1 MQIDDIDSMVL
12 RARKLRRS
20 MTAAERMLWDE
31 LRGRRLCGA
40 KFKRQRPIGNY
51 IVDFV
56 CDEAKLIVEIDGG
69 QHGIDVSRANDRVR
83 TRWLKARGFRV
94 IRFWNPDVLENME
107 GVLGAISEELT
118 R

>member
-20 MTAAERMLWDE
+20 MTAAGRMLWDE
-31 LRGRRLCGA
+31 LRDRRLCGA

-107 GVLGAISEELT
+107 GVLSAISEELT

>member
-31 LRGRRLCGA
+31 LRDRRLCGA

-56 CDEAKLIVEIDGG
+56 CVEAKLIVEIDGG
-69 QHGIDVSRANDRVR
+69 QHGIDAPKADDFVR
-83 TRWLKARGFRV
+83 TRWLEARGFRV

>member
-20 MTAAERMLWDE
+20 MTSAERMLWHE
-31 LRGRRLCGA
+31 LRDRRLCGA

-56 CDEAKLIVEIDGG
+56 CDEAKLIIEIDGG
-69 QHGIDVSRANDRVR
+69 QHGFDATKADDFVR
-83 TRWLKARGFRV
+83 TRWLEARGFRV
-94 IRFWNPDVLENME
+94 IRFWNPDVLENIE
-107 GVLGAISEELT
+107 GVLNAISEELT